1 MGRSLGVAS
10 SKADIDSGVIT
21 GATID
26 NSVIGA
32 TTPVAGTF
40 TNLTST
46 GNTALGNAAADTIG
60 MYGAT
65 PVVQRATAASHTTI
79 ATTVAIS
86 TTTADVTSWGFST
99 SSQANALTAAVAEL
113 QATMVAL
120 GIWAA

>member
-1 MGRSLGVAS
+1 MARSLGVAS
-10 SKADIDSGVIT
+10 SKADIDEGAIT

-26 NSVIGA
+26 NCVIGG
-32 TTPVAGTF
+32 TTAVAGTF
-40 TNLTST
+40 TTLTST
-46 GNTALGNAAADTIG
+46 STTALGNAASDTIG
-60 MYGAT
+60 LYGAT

-86 TTTADVTSWGFST
+86 TTTAAVTSWGFST
-99 SSQANALTAAVAEL
+99 SSQANDLTAAVAEL

>member
-1 MGRSLGVAS
+1 MARTLGVAT
-10 SKADIDSGVIT
+10 SKADIDEGAIAGV
-21 GATID
+21 TID
-26 NSVIGA
+26 NSVIGGTMA
-32 TTPVAGTF
+32 AAATF
-40 TNLTST
+40 TDVTAT
-46 GNTALGNAAADTIG
+46 GNTALGNAASDTIG

-86 TTTADVTSWGFST
+86 TTTGSVTSWGFST
-99 SSQANALTAAVAEL
+99 STQANALTAAVAEL